1 MCRRIDI
8 TRLSANSLPN
18 STILAAGDNLKAHA
32 HIMRAFT
39 DYPGDTSDCLDGL
52 VLAKEGFESELP
64 HHLRVCKECL
74 RDLRKKVMPSAGL
87 ANGLWVGDLPEHLA
101 DSTWV
106 ELAAASPVRT
116 SGMVISLEQLKV
128 GNIAGSA
135 QRMMGGTFTFF
146 FQNAYGVEKALPSCD
161 ADIAGSMTVA
171 IVGQRPTDAQLR
183 KLFGARRGRIL
194 ELLDFQRDVN
204 NQLAGKHVLFHRAQT
219 SPENLATFPRDGGV
233 PPAILKSVIETA
245 DPSKTRQKAQSTY
258 VPDNREVEVVV
269 TADENANGNDTDA
282 AFVMDNIG
290 VIPSGEDISAEGRPD
305 RLRALGATLQPVPAT
320 PAASLAERA
329 AATAAA
335 RAGRARP
342 QPTKKMLVIPH
353 TGRMVEDF
361 YEPGTMIAAYFHL
374 FPHAVGG
381 PLDTRQRSLT
391 FTKWARIL
399 LRRRDPRFR
408 KSRTFVFCLAA
419 IIFRREAI
427 SNSYWKLSGRVSR
440 GVATTLAEIT
450 GDDLRAAAKELEGGS
465 SAVTALATRP
475 AVKKLIK
482 TMHSVN
488 SCASWT
494 IFNKK
499 ALPLKA
505 ISMVMCLGQPMW

>member
-1 MCRRIDI
+1 
-8 TRLSANSLPN
+8 
-18 STILAAGDNLKAHA
+18 
-32 HIMRAFT
+32 MRAFT

-74 RDLRKKVMPSAGL
+74 RDLRKKVMPSAAL

-245 DPSKTRQKAQSTY
+245 DPSKSRQKARSTY
-258 VPDNREVEVVV
+258 VPDNREVEVAV
-269 TADENANGNDTDA
+269 TADENAIGNDTDA

-290 VIPSGEDISAEGRPD
+290 VIPSGEDISQRGGR
-305 RLRALGATLQPVPAT
+305 TV
-320 PAASLAERA
+320 
-329 AATAAA
+329 
-335 RAGRARP
+335 
-342 QPTKKMLVIPH
+342 
-353 TGRMVEDF
+353 
-361 YEPGTMIAAYFHL
+361 
-374 FPHAVGG
+374 
-381 PLDTRQRSLT
+381 
-391 FTKWARIL
+391 
-399 LRRRDPRFR
+399 
-408 KSRTFVFCLAA
+408 
-419 IIFRREAI
+419 
-427 SNSYWKLSGRVSR
+427 
-440 GVATTLAEIT
+440 
-450 GDDLRAAAKELEGGS
+450 
-465 SAVTALATRP
+465 
-475 AVKKLIK
+475 
-482 TMHSVN
+482 
-488 SCASWT
+488 
-494 IFNKK
+494 
-499 ALPLKA
+499 
-505 ISMVMCLGQPMW
+505 